1 MEAESEI
8 VDIGRTQAPSNLW
21 VDALRHLLEKRSAV
35 IGLIMLGALFI
46 IALLAPVLATHNPIE
61 ILRDVKRNTPPCI
74 HFLGCPESQPE
85 HYFGI
90 DGNSR
95 DFYSRMLYGAR
106 LSLVIG
112 FVTITFSILIGT
124 VLGAVSGYAAGWVD
138 NGIMRIMDVLL
149 AFPYL
154 LLAIA
159 VVAVLGPGLRNA
171 LIAIMIVEIP
181 AFARIAR
188 ASVISVKEMD
198 FVTADRALGV
208 SPARILFRRILP
220 NAMTPLIVAGTLGIG
235 TVILSV
241 AALSFLGLG
250 AQPPTPE
257 WGIMLAEERN
267 NIFNTPHLLFI
278 PGIAITITVLGF
290 NLLGDGLRD
299 ALDPRLNR

>member
-1 MEAESEI
+1 MEAEPEI

-35 IGLIMLGALFI
+35 VGLIMLGALFI
-46 IALLAPVLATHNPIE
+46 IALLAPVLATHDPIE
-61 ILRDVKRNTPPCI
+61 ILRDAKRNSPPCI

-124 VLGAVSGYAAGWVD
+124 VLGAVSGYAAGWMD
-138 NGIMRIMDVLL
+138 NGIMRIMDVML

-267 NIFNTPHLLFI
+267 NIFNAPHLLFI